1 MDKEDFI
8 SNNRSNRIMKFLCF
22 FLADTGIIIL
32 SLYLSFLLRFEFSL
46 QPKHLEF
53 FVKALPFFIVIKLVT
68 FVCFKLYKFVWRY
81 VSISDLV
88 NIGTAVVVSE
98 AVLMVVILLFPAWFS
113 LLPLQSLIGFPRSIF
128 IVDGLLSFFML
139 EGLRS
144 SKRIYMELFGK
155 SPKKKV
161 RTIIIGAGNIG
172 ETVLRDIIRQQC
184 REYYPVSFLDDDA
197 DKIGSYINGVRV
209 SGTIDSLVEA
219 VKRFKAEAVI
229 IAIPS
234 LNYRKLRKIYEMAQK
249 SRVKTIKIVPSM
261 YLQHQPVINIKSL
274 QDIQIE
280 DLIGRQNVTIDY
292 AQVKMF
298 LKDKVVL
305 ITGAG
310 GSIGSEIAMQV
321 CSFNP
326 KEVVLLDIDETE
338 LHNLGIAL
346 KKKTEMFLNNGG
358 EQSLDRTG
366 YPYYLDFVVADIRD
380 NDRIDA
386 IFKKFRPAV
395 VFHAAA
401 YKHVPMM
408 EWNPEEAVKVNI
420 FGTYNLAKA
429 AVAYGVERFIMISTD
444 KAVNPTS
451 VMGASKKFAEEI
463 CKAFNGSN
471 NGISEECGLSQT
483 AIFRSVRFGNVLGS
497 RGSVLPLFLK
507 QLKDGGP
514 LTVTDRN
521 MKRYFMTVSEAVA
534 LVLQASAIEKG
545 GEVVVLDMGEPV
557 NITSFAED
565 LIRIHNLIP
574 YEDIKI
580 EFTGIRDG
588 ENLFE
593 EIITK
598 DEIPTKYEKIFIVN
612 SKCRYSVDKI
622 EKVLEGLRKSLKSGV
637 FDITQI
643 KAFLSDVNSTCSSN

>member
-1 MDKEDFI
+1 
-8 SNNRSNRIMKFLCF
+8 
-22 FLADTGIIIL
+22 
-32 SLYLSFLLRFEFSL
+32 
-46 QPKHLEF
+46 
-53 FVKALPFFIVIKLVT
+53 
-68 FVCFKLYKFVWRY
+68 
-81 VSISDLV
+81 
-88 NIGTAVVVSE
+88 
-98 AVLMVVILLFPAWFS
+98 
-113 LLPLQSLIGFPRSIF
+113 
-128 IVDGLLSFFML
+128 
-139 EGLRS
+139 
-144 SKRIYMELFGK
+144 
-155 SPKKKV
+155 
-161 RTIIIGAGNIG
+161 
-172 ETVLRDIIRQQC
+172 
-184 REYYPVSFLDDDA
+184 
-197 DKIGSYINGVRV
+197 
-209 SGTIDSLVEA
+209 
-219 VKRFKAEAVI
+219 
-229 IAIPS
+229 
-234 LNYRKLRKIYEMAQK
+234 
-249 SRVKTIKIVPSM
+249 
-261 YLQHQPVINIKSL
+261 
-274 QDIQIE
+274 
-280 DLIGRQNVTIDY
+280 
-292 AQVKMF
+292 
-298 LKDKVVL
+298 
-305 ITGAG
+305 
-310 GSIGSEIAMQV
+310 
-321 CSFNP
+321 
-326 KEVVLLDIDETE
+326 
-338 LHNLGIAL
+338 
-346 KKKTEMFLNNGG
+346 
-358 EQSLDRTG
+358 
-366 YPYYLDFVVADIRD
+366 
-380 NDRIDA
+380 
-386 IFKKFRPAV
+386 
-395 VFHAAA
+395 
-401 YKHVPMM
+401 
-408 EWNPEEAVKVNI
+408 
-420 FGTYNLAKA
+420 
-429 AVAYGVERFIMISTD
+429 MISTD

-545 GEVVVLDMGEPV
+545 GEVMVLDMGEPV